1 MLVAEFG
8 TIDSDAFASST
19 TGGFDTGTLV
29 TLAILILWPAL
40 IVVAVF
46 AFRWAAHRFL
56 HRHGKTFKM
65 VTLLVTL
72 PKFRREEETKE
83 ELTAQKVQEDIAVDE
98 TVFAALAGLHP
109 ERGLIPW
116 LLGRSDN
123 YAFEIVAHQKLIKFF
138 VTVPRRYQEFVEQ
151 QITAQHPDAF
161 VEEVEDYNIFTPTG
175 SILGGYLKQS
185 REEFFPIKTFRKL
198 EADPLNA
205 LTNALS
211 KVPETEGVAI
221 QYIVRPATPGWRKR
235 GVKVGKNMLKGM
247 TLREAIKG
255 KKKGTGWLQL
265 LSGKKDQATEQKTG
279 SYYLTQTEQ
288 EMTKG
293 IEEKLAKGGLE
304 VNIRVVVCGQDAE
317 AAQHLLKDV
326 MSAYAQ
332 HNIFE
337 YGNALEK
344 YIPLRKKHLIKK
356 FIYRGFDETRRCIF
370 NIEEMASLWHLPL
383 KTTETPNIQWL
394 IARTAPVPPEVPQR
408 VPEDADLLLG
418 YNVFRGRKQNVAI
431 KRPDRQR
438 HMYIIGKSGS
448 GKTVF
453 IQMLALQDIKRGE
466 GVCVLDPHGDM
477 IEWLLGHIPK
487 NRIDDVVI
495 FDPSDLERPIGL
507 NMLEVDNES
516 QMDMATQEMISIFY
530 KLFPPEMIGP
540 MFEHH
545 MRNVMLT
552 LMSDPTSQGTIAEI
566 PRMFSDQDFQKQWVA
581 KVKNPVVRSYWE
593 NEVAKTS
600 DFHKSEM
607 LGYLISK
614 VGRFVEDTMMRN
626 IIGQQKSGF
635 NLRQIMDQKK
645 ILLVNLAKGKT
656 GEVNSSLLGM
666 IIVSKLQMAALARAD
681 MPEEQRSDFYLYIDE
696 FQNFITDSIATILS
710 EARKYRLNLIVG
722 HQYMGQLVKDNDTK
736 IRDAILGNVGSTFV
750 SRIGP
755 EDVET
760 LEKLYS
766 PTFAGYDLINSD
778 KYTWYV
784 KLIVENTQ
792 VKPFTMKTFAPPKSD
807 VQLAGAIK
815 QLARLKHGRDRAIV
829 EAEILERSQIRT
841 AAEMAPPPTG
851 R

>member
-1 MLVAEFG
+1 MPLEVQSGGVDSATIVMIAVLV
-8 TIDSDAFASST
+8 
-19 TGGFDTGTLV
+19 
-29 TLAILILWPAL
+29 LWPAAL
-40 IVVAVF
+40 AIVVFAV
-46 AFRWAAHRFL
+46 RWAARQFL

-83 ELTAQKVQEDIAVDE
+83 DSTAQKVQEDISVDE
-98 TVFAALAGLHP
+98 TFFAAIAGLHAQ
-109 ERGLIPW
+109 RGVMPW

-123 YAFEIVAHQKLIKFF
+123 YAFEIVAHEKVIKFY

-161 VEEVEDYNIFTPTG
+161 VEEVEDYNIFSPTG
-175 SILGGYLKQS
+175 TILGGYLQQA
-185 REEFFPIKTFRKL
+185 RETFFPIKTFRKL
-198 EADPLNA
+198 ETDPLNA
-205 LTNALS
+205 ITNALS
-211 KVPETEGVAI
+211 KVPETDGVAI
-221 QYIVRPATPGWRKR
+221 QYMVRPATPGWRKQ
-235 GVKVGKNMLKGM
+235 GAKVGKNMLKGM
-247 TLREAIKG
+247 TLREAMKG
-255 KKKGTGWLQL
+255 HKKGSSWVSL
-265 LSGKKDQATEQKTG
+265 LSGKKSEQAEQKSG
-279 SYYLTQTEQ
+279 SYYMTQTEQ
-288 EMTKG
+288 DMTKN
-293 IEEKLAKGGLE
+293 IEEKISKGGLE
-304 VNIRVVVCGQDAE
+304 VNIRVVVSAKGPEE
-317 AAQHLLKDV
+317 AHDLLKDV

-332 HNIFE
+332 YNIFE

-344 YIPLRKKHLIKK
+344 FIPLRKKHLIKK
-356 FIYRGFDETRRCIF
+356 FIYRGFDETRTCVF
-370 NIEEMASLWHLPL
+370 NTEEMASLFHLPL

-394 IARTAPVPPEVPQR
+394 TARTAPVPAQVPQR

-418 YNVFRGRKQNVAI
+418 YNVYRGRKINVAI

-453 IQMLALQDIKRGE
+453 IQTLALQDIMRGE

-487 NRIDDVVI
+487 SRIDDVVL
-495 FDPSDLERPIGL
+495 FDPSDLDRPVGL
-507 NMLEVDNES
+507 NMLEVNQES
-516 QMDMATQEMISIFY
+516 QQDMATSEMISIFY

-552 LMSDPTSQGTIAEI
+552 LMADPGNQGTIAEI
-566 PRMFSDQDFQKQWVA
+566 PRMFSDNDFQKAWVA

-635 NLRQIMDQKK
+635 NFREIMDKKK

-681 MPEEQRSDFYLYIDE
+681 MPEEERSDFYLYIDE
-696 FQNFITDSIATILS
+696 FQNFITDSISTILS

-722 HQYMGQLVKDNDTK
+722 HQYMGQLVKDGKTD

-755 EDVET
+755 EDAET

-778 KYTWYV
+778 KYTWYA
-784 KLIVENTQ
+784 KLIVDNTQ
-792 VKPFTMKTFAPPKSD
+792 VKPFTLKTFPPPKTD
-807 VQLAGAIK
+807 PKLAAAIK
-815 QLARLKHGRDRAIV
+815 QLARLKYGRDRAIV
-829 EAEILERSQIRT
+829 EAEILERSSIKAQVV
-841 AAEMAPPPTG
+841 TG
-851 R
+851 TGERGV